1 MIASGTGGQ
10 PIRLEDANDLAAV
23 AEARKL
29 MVRRTLWIDELRES
43 EEAARLNTIF

>member
-10 PIRLEDANDLAAV
+10 PIRLEDANDLADV

-29 MVRRTLWIDELRES
+29 MVRRTLWVDEYRNHEA
-43 EEAARLNTIF
+43 AARLNATF